1 MNDIPDCSRCERCK
15 SMEYLFDDFYCCEE
29 NEPSQIYGLL
39 GVYCPPEVSPIW
51 CPKKVKENEEVMR
64 NIDTKATRENISKD
78 LNNLGENRTENIG
91 DLKVGLFGSL
101 DMNRTRKKIKNL
113 LAKLSL

>member
-1 MNDIPDCSRCERCK
+1 
-15 SMEYLFDDFYCCEE
+15 
-29 NEPSQIYGLL
+29 
-39 GVYCPPEVSPIW
+39 
-51 CPKKVKENEEVMR
+51 MR

-78 LNNLGENRTENIG
+78 LNNVEKIRTENIG

-101 DMNRTRKKIKNL
+101 DMNRTRKKIKNS